1 MGQQLPSLPPQWASS
16 RYGNGAWTRTML
28 SGIRTTTEVLMPA
41 EDLRQWLDKVDKIGE
56 LRTIDNASW
65 KLEIG
70 AITTVN

>member
-1 MGQQLPSLPPQWASS
+1 
-16 RYGNGAWTRTML
+16 ML